1 MIQSEG
7 KVLTNIRNTVA
18 EQMNDVIIEEEFV
31 ILQTKLKNHLDLSE
45 KIASKA
51 LLLYN

>member
-31 ILQTKLKNHLDLSE
+31 ILQTKQKNHLDLSE
-45 KIASKA
+45 KIALKA
-51 LLLYN
+51 LMLYN